1 MIRTAPAPL
10 RFTSRDRML
19 LVRVPF
25 PSSPPGST
33 RWSMLT
39 HGEIKQCRKVQQAS
53 APHGLPG
60 QARQRRRRKSFSRH
74 VQRFPGSLRTPSL
87 RRSRICGAPLTR
99 CTASGTRHSD
109 AQKIPFSQRPC
120 ARVLP
125 TTTHRK
131 RFAPGNR
138 REAKRRKAH
147 VPTISA
153 QQRQTSPFADAS
165 ARLRATLGGA
175 PAFRRFTAALTT
187 GYYPDGSAPEPGFRK
202 TRRAGVLPIRR
213 MTSCVKHAPCGPVLL
228 PVDRCPRPPGS
239 GSHSHPRAGTASRC
253 RLPKVPSRKA
263 PLVRRDF
270 AHVTKMRTIVKP
282 KVTKKETFA
291 GPPGARP

>member
-1 MIRTAPAPL
+1 
-10 RFTSRDRML
+10 ML

-125 TTTHRK
+125 T
-131 RFAPGNR
+131 APKKIRPQQKGR
-138 REAKRRKAH
+138 RSAERRMCQPYPRSSDKRRRLPMLQRGCAPLSGARPPSGASPRH
-147 VPTISA
+147 SPPATTPMAQPQNRVSA
-153 QQRQTSPFADAS
+153 RHGAQVFCPFAAH
-165 ARLRATLGGA
+165 
-175 PAFRRFTAALTT
+175 AL
-187 GYYPDGSAPEPGFRK
+187 
-202 TRRAGVLPIRR
+202 
-213 MTSCVKHAPCGPVLL
+213 CVKHAPCGPVLL
-228 PVDRCPRPPGS
+228 PVDRGPGAARERIAFTSARGHRGLLRPS
-239 GSHSHPRAGTASRC
+239 
-253 RLPKVPSRKA
+253 KVPSRKA

-270 AHVTKMRTIVKP
+270 ACVTQMRTIVKP